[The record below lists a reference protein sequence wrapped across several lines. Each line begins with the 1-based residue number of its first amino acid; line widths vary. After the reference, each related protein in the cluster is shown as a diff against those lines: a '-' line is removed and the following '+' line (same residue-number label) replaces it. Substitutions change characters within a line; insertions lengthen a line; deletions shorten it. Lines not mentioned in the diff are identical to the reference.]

1 MSSMYVN
8 SKEKCKLCKHCG
20 MQYVTGKTPRCYQCH
35 LVDAACESLEL
46 VREMKNGIATITRI
60 RDTAQ
65 GDREKSNKEK
75 GIDSARELC
84 FLRQKE
90 WKL

>member
-1 MSSMYVN
+1 
-8 SKEKCKLCKHCG
+8 
-20 MQYVTGKTPRCYQCH
+20 
-35 LVDAACESLEL
+35 
-46 VREMKNGIATITRI
+46 MKNGSATITRI

-75 GIDSARELC
+75 GIDSAKEFCVL
-84 FLRQKE
+84 KE